1 MTNYRITL
9 SYDGTDYHGWQ
20 LQPGLKTIQGEVE
33 KALAVITLKRV
44 PVNGAGR
51 TDAGVHALAQTAGFR
66 ASLKMGTDELL
77 RALNAVLPADIRIL
91 SAKEAPDDFHP
102 RRSALSKTYRYRIST
117 APVLSPFI
125 RRYAIHRPFPLD
137 FEAMREAAGLFIR
150 RDDFSTFASN
160 KDKNPVRRVFR
171 SEIAR
176 EGDEIHYMVEA
187 EGFLKYM
194 VRTMAG
200 TLLNVG
206 RGRIRPSDIEGL
218 FQKKAR
224 TLGAPTAP
232 ARGLC
237 LIEVAYSPKTSIMT
251 SASSGGRE

>member
-9 SYDGTDYHGWQ
+9 GYDGTDYHGWQ
-20 LQPGLKTIQGEVE
+20 LQPGLRTIQGEVE
-33 KALAVITLKRV
+33 KALAVITHKRV

-66 ASLKMGTDELL
+66 ADLRLGTDELL
-77 RALNAVLPADIRIL
+77 RALNAVLPDDIRVF
-91 SAKEAPDDFHP
+91 SAEEAPADFHP
-102 RRSALSKTYRYRIST
+102 RKSALSKTYRYRICIS
-117 APVLSPFI
+117 PVLSPFI
-125 RRYAIHRPFPLD
+125 RRYVIHRPMPLD
-137 FEAMREAAGLFIR
+137 FEAMREASGLFVR
-150 RDDFSTFASN
+150 EDDFSTFSSN
-160 KDKNPVRRVFR
+160 KDKCPVRKVIR
-171 SEIAR
+171 SEIVR
-176 EGDEIHYMVEA
+176 KNDEIQYTVTA

-218 FQKKAR
+218 FRKKAR

-232 ARGLC
+232 AKGLC
-237 LIEVAYSPKTSIMT
+237 LVEVAYPPNFSIMT

>member
-9 SYDGTDYHGWQ
+9 AYDGTDYHGWQ
-20 LQPGLKTIQGEVE
+20 LQPGLKTIQGEME
-33 KALAVITLKRV
+33 KALAVITHVRV

-66 ASLKMGTDELL
+66 AAIRLGTHELL
-77 RALNAVLPADIRIL
+77 RALNAVLPGDIRVL
-91 SAKEAPDDFHP
+91 SVEEVPAGFHP
-102 RRSALSKTYRYRIST
+102 RRSALSKTYRYRICT
-117 APVLSPFI
+117 ASVLSPFI
-125 RRYAIHRPFPLD
+125 RRYAIHRPIPMD
-137 FEAMREAAGLFIR
+137 FEAMKEASRIFVR
-150 RDDFSTFASN
+150 KDDFSTFSSN
-160 KDKNPVRRVFR
+160 KDRNPVRRVFR

-176 EGDEIHYMVEA
+176 EGDEIHFTVEA

-194 VRTMAG
+194 ARTMAG

-218 FQKKAR
+218 FRKKAR

-232 ARGLC
+232 AKGLC
-237 LIEVAYSPKTSIMT
+237 LVEVAYPPNFSIMT